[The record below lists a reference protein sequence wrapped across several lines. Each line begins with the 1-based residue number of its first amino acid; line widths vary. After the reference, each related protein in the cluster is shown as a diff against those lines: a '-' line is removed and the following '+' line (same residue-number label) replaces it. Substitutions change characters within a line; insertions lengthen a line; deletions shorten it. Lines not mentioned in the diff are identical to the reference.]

1 MQPRQVFRIM
11 RADRRNLMISFATGT
26 VVDGVILYLAIALV
40 ILTLWLAASSADD
53 RSKRRVADPPG
64 STPDNPRLP

>member
-64 STPDNPRLP
+64 RTPDNPRLP